1 MLETYE
7 ERIKKLNIIYE
18 MYKKGLEGLENNRL
32 LPIKINKGE
41 IPLLIDVISQDR
53 SKTTKILN
61 NKNLPTCN
69 YHESLDQQ
77 TIQTYEY
84 LKNSR
89 KFVLVFHP
97 PCDQIKI

>member
-1 MLETYE
+1 
-7 ERIKKLNIIYE
+7 

-69 YHESLDQQ
+69 YHESLDQADY
-77 TIQTYEY
+77 TKTYEY
-84 LKNSR
+84 LINSR
-89 KFVLVFHP
+89 KFGSKVFHP
-97 PCDQIKI
+97 PCGPDQDLKKVEQTIKSLRELG